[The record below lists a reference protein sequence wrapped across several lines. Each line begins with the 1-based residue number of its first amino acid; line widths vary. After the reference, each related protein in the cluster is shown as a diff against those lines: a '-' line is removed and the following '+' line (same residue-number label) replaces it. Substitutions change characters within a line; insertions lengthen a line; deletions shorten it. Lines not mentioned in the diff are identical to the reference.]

1 MLTVGD
7 KIDVRDIRKPAEGER
22 RKTYISQIVEIEN
35 STQLKISMPIEG
47 TKIVPLPEKA
57 IYECVFYTPK
67 GLFSGEFVVQKRFRE
82 GNFPMLR
89 LQIRRPLKKVQRREF
104 YRFDCTLPMKYRI
117 ASEDEKIVREEFNSL
132 VWKDGIILDLSGGGM
147 RFVVQEDHI
156 EKDAFMQFH
165 LVLEV
170 KGEYKPV
177 YVYGEVISSKVKPN
191 NIRLRECRVQFV
203 RMSEPDQNLVVAYI
217 FEEERKKLNVN
228 T

>member
-1 MLTVGD
+1 
-7 KIDVRDIRKPAEGER
+7 
-22 RKTYISQIVEIEN
+22 
-35 STQLKISMPIEG
+35 
-47 TKIVPLPEKA
+47 
-57 IYECVFYTPK
+57 
-67 GLFSGEFVVQKRFRE
+67 
-82 GNFPMLR
+82 
-89 LQIRRPLKKVQRREF
+89 
-104 YRFDCTLPMKYRI
+104 
-117 ASEDEKIVREEFNSL
+117 
-132 VWKDGIILDLSGGGM
+132 M